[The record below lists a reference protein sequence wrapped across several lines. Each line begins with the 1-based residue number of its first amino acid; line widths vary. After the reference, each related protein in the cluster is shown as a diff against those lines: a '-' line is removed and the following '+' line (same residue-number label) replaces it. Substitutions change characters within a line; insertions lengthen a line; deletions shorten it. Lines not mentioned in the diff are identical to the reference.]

1 MLINTSAKIG
11 EDPTD
16 ETIRI
21 GTVRMKEH
29 PNFEELETFL
39 SVRGV
44 VIEEIEDVTN
54 DVGYIERIVLNAANQ
69 KIRTGKILTWHPEMR
84 FLDLEHEI
92 DHIKQFEENLKG
104 NYCTHLVQEKSQG
117 PKTIEDS
124 NLGWLNKPQKAFL
137 EYEVRIREILRLKE
151 RGASK
156 TLLDEHIEGLQEAHN
171 DLSDGTVKFRGSKR
185 TKFYSWQNKHFPDF
199 EYFDFKNFIY

>member
-11 EDPTD
+11 EDPSE

-29 PNFEELETFL
+29 PDFEELETSL
-39 SVRGV
+39 SDKGIITKEV
-44 VIEEIEDVTN
+44 EDVTN
-54 DVGYIERIVLNAANQ
+54 DVGYTERIVLNARNQ
-69 KIRTGKILTWHPEMR
+69 KIRTEKTLEWYPEMR

-92 DHIKQFEENLKG
+92 DHIKQFEENLNG
-104 NYCTHLVQEKSQG
+104 DYCTHLVQEKPQG
-117 PKTIEDS
+117 LKTIEDS

-137 EYEVRIREILRLKE
+137 EYEVRIREVERLKE

-156 TLLDEHIEGLQEAHN
+156 TLLDEHIEGLKEAYNH
-171 DLSDGTVKFRGSKR
+171 FRDKTKNLQSSKKR
-185 TKFYSWQNKHFPDF
+185 AFENWRYEHFPDF
-199 EYFDFKNFIY
+199 KDFDFYNFTY

>member
-29 PNFEELETFL
+29 PDFEELETFL

-44 VIEEIEDVTN
+44 ITTEIEDVTR
-54 DVGYIERIVLNAANQ
+54 DVGYIERIVLDAANQ
-69 KIRTGKILTWHPEMR
+69 KIRTEKILIWHPEMR

-92 DHIKQFEENLKG
+92 DHIKQFEENLNG
-104 NYCTHLVQEKSQG
+104 EYCTHLVQEKSQG
-117 PKTIEDS
+117 LKTIKDS
-124 NLGWLNKPQKAFL
+124 TLYLKKSQKAFL
-137 EYEVRIREILRLKE
+137 EYEVRIREVLRLKE

-156 TLLDEHIEGLQEAHN
+156 TLLDEHIEGLKEAHN
-171 DLSDGTVKFRGSKR
+171 DLSGETVKFRDSKR
-185 TKFYSWQNKHFPDF
+185 TKFYSWQNKHFPNF
-199 EYFDFKNFIY
+199 KYFDFKIFIY